1 MNYTGKIIVTNKEGI
16 RQQHQ
21 WGTVNKL
28 LCEETTGGVDHAN
41 FWIHAGYYYGP
52 RDDQPPEYSTCP
64 TSPPGSEN
72 AK

>member
-41 FWIHAGYYYGP
+41 FWIHAGYYYGQGRP
-52 RDDQPPEYSTCP
+52 TAGVFDLP